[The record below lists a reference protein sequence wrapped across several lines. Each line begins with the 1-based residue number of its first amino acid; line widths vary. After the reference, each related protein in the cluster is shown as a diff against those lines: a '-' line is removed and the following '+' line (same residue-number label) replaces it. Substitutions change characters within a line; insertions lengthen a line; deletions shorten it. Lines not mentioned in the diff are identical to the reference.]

1 MASLGILGALSA
13 ITSVVGTGL
22 SIFGAIQQGKA
33 EAASQEYQ
41 ANVAQANANIAEKN
55 AQRTQQAAAE
65 EQFQQDQSATALF
78 GEQEAAQGA
87 SGLGLKSKSF
97 IATRRSARQLSRLD
111 ALNIR
116 QQGDVQAFG
125 YRTDAANQV
134 SSSEMHK
141 AAGKNAL
148 TASYLNAASS
158 LVGGASS
165 LIGGVGKYG
174 ASAPRKTSSFG
185 VRDPWSGL
193 RTQRG

>member
-13 ITSVVGTGL
+13 ISGVVGTGL

-41 ANVAQANANIAEKN
+41 ANVAQANANIADKN
-55 AQRTQQAAAE
+55 AERTQQSAAE
-65 EQFQQDQSATALF
+65 EQYQQDQSATALF

-87 SGLGLKSKSF
+87 SGLSLKSKSF
-97 IATRRSARQLSRLD
+97 ISTRRSARQLSRLD

-148 TASYLNAASS
+148 TASYLNA
-158 LVGGASS
+158 GSS
-165 LIGGVGKYG
+165 LIGGASSIIGGLGKY
-174 ASAPRKTSSFG
+174 SAAPKRATSTFG
-185 VRDPWSGL
+185 TRDPWAGM
-193 RTQRG
+193 RTARA